1 MSTGM
6 IQTLKILQ
14 PLLADIFCIEEED
27 VTPATTFE
35 EDLAADEMDLVEVSM
50 TVEEEFDLFIETET
64 MAKFVTVGDL
74 IAWIL
79 EHNND

>member
-35 EDLAADEMDLVEVSM
+35 EDLAADEMDLVEVAM
-50 TVEEEFDLFIETET
+50 TVEEEFDLFIETEA

-79 EHNND
+79 EHNDD

>member
-35 EDLAADEMDLVEVSM
+35 EDLEADDMDLVEVAM